1 MKAICFDLDGTL
13 LRGTTVSRLLG
24 EHLGYTAEIEDLER
38 RFAAHEISN
47 TVVADS
53 SARHFRGFTRKA
65 MWEVLA
71 GGTWIRGIGETINA
85 LRARELRLLLT
96 TVTWSFAGEYLVD
109 RYGFDASSGT
119 RMGEAT
125 DGQLLGYVERYCDE
139 FGKLAFVEAD
149 AVECGWTLS
158 DYLAIGDSRS
168 DVPLFQRA
176 GFSIALNA
184 TAEARRVATVGV
196 DCDDLREILPI
207 VFGQLEGRDLD
218 DAGHG

>member
-1 MKAICFDLDGTL
+1 MRAVCFDLDGTL
-13 LRGTTVSRLLG
+13 LRGTSVSRLLG
-24 EHLGYTAEIEDLER
+24 TSLGYAAEIDELER

-53 SARHFRGFTRKA
+53 SACHYRGLTRKA
-65 MWEVLA
+65 MWDVLSGA
-71 GGTWIRGIGETINA
+71 TWIHGIGDTVRA

-96 TVTWSFAGEYLVD
+96 TVTWTFAGEYLVD

-119 RMGEAT
+119 RMAESINGE
-125 DGQLLGYVERYCDE
+125 LLGSVDRYCDE

-149 AVECGWTLS
+149 AALHGWAMS
-158 DYLAIGDSRS
+158 DYIAIGDSRS
-168 DVPLFQRA
+168 DVPLFERA

-184 TAEARRVATVGV
+184 TAEARRAATISV

-207 VFGQLEGRDLD
+207 VLGRLELQGRD
-218 DAGHG
+218 DAGRR